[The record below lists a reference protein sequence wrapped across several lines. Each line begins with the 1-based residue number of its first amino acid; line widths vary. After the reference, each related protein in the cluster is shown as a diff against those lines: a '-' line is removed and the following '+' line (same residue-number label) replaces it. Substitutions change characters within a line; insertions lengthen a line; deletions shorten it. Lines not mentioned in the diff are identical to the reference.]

1 MLIYTS
7 PMISPLKCLKRL
19 SSSRLGMLLGSLA
32 LTAIA
37 PVLPAQSQIGL
48 SPLIIEVEAQRGQA
62 EGVINITNSTNEEF
76 RARVYVEPFTY
87 SREGGFETLTTDA
100 NDLTPYLQF
109 SPREL
114 VVPPNTTRR
123 VRFVSRFPPGLP
135 EQEFRAVIFTENLAE
150 AIASDGAQVSLR
162 TRVGATVYVRNGA
175 LVPELSASSARFY
188 RDENQVQLLVQ
199 NLGQASVR
207 TQVAWELRQGGQVV
221 RSGQSSEASVLA
233 ETERFVNVLNFSD
246 GDAPLP
252 AGTYE
257 LVGEM
262 QWLDAS
268 QNIVSEPFQTSLTM
282 P

>member
-1 MLIYTS
+1 MTS
-7 PMISPLKCLKRL
+7 PLLHLKRITPV
-19 SSSRLGMLLGSLA
+19 RLAVLLGSLA
-32 LTAIA
+32 LSAIA
-37 PVLPAQSQIGL
+37 PILPAQAQVGL

-62 EGVINITNSTNEEF
+62 EGVINVTNNTNDEF

-87 SREGGFETLTTDA
+87 TREGGFETLNSDA

-135 EQEFRAVIFTENLAE
+135 EQEFRAVIFTENLSE
-150 AIASDGAQVSLR
+150 AIATDGAQVSLR

-175 LVPELSASSARFY
+175 LVPELSASSARY
-188 RDENQVQLLVQ
+188 QRDANQVQLLVQ
-199 NLGQASVR
+199 NLGRASVR
-207 TQVAWELRQGGQVV
+207 TQVAWQLRQGGQVV
-221 RSGQSSEASVLA
+221 RSGQSGEASVLA
-233 ETERFVNVLNFSD
+233 ETERFVNVLDFND

-252 AGTYE
+252 AGTYD
-257 LVGEM
+257 LVGEL
-262 QWLDAS
+262 QWLNS
-268 QNIVSEPFQTSLTM
+268 RQEIVSEAFQVNLTM

>member
-1 MLIYTS
+1 MTS
-7 PMISPLKCLKRL
+7 PLTNLKRF
-19 SSSRLGMLLGSLA
+19 SPARLGVLLGSLA
-32 LTAIA
+32 LSAIA
-37 PVLPAQSQIGL
+37 PILPVQAQVGL

-62 EGVINITNSTNEEF
+62 EGVINVTNSTNEEF

-87 SREGGFETLTTDA
+87 NREGGFETLNADA

-114 VVPPNTTRR
+114 VVPANTTRR

-150 AIASDGAQVSLR
+150 AIATDGAQVSLR

-175 LVPELSASSARFY
+175 LLPELSVSGARYQQDAS
-188 RDENQVQLLVQ
+188 QVQLLVQ

-221 RSGQSSEASVLA
+221 RSGQSGEASVLS
-233 ETERFVNVLNFSD
+233 ETERFVKVLDFSD

-257 LVGEM
+257 LVGEL
-262 QWLDAS
+262 QWLNS
-268 QNIVSEPFQTSLTM
+268 RQEIVSEAFQVNFTM